1 MKTLFCT
8 TEQKIRVSGL
18 AVAMMLLGSPSL
30 ADSVSSPPEQPDLS
44 AKTAFVA
51 APAAGNAYKP
61 GEKDK
66 RGHETYK
73 VYVNGDSRQ
82 VELYDYAHVYD
93 YAGNP
98 KINPFFDTSQSATGA
113 ADVAYV
119 VAWDPAGY
127 LTSGL
132 NTFADGKAV
141 PGHVE
146 WSPASG
152 RLMLASLATDQISNA
167 GRCRSQ
173 IASYGVP
180 ALKKYYWDL
189 NVQFGENTSPRAW
202 ALTPSGNSPVL
213 ITQLKAPDAQDPALG
228 VYVDT
233 DPQDTKKLRLYFSQR
248 GTNDVTVNNVGY
260 VAGLQPHA
268 PVNIVIEAFLDERET
283 KAGGLGYWRAWVNG
297 KFVFHYT
304 GPTLTAGVTSAHEWT
319 LDAFLFNDPCPSG
332 LNRFVFFNR
341 ARLLNDN

>member
-1 MKTLFCT
+1 MQPLFCI
-8 TEQKIRVSGL
+8 TEQQKIVPGL
-18 AVAMMLLGSPSL
+18 AVVMMLLGGPSL

-51 APAAGNAYKP
+51 APASGNAYKP

-66 RGHETYK
+66 KGHEIYE
-73 VYVNGDSRQ
+73 VYVSGDRRQ
-82 VELYDYAHVYD
+82 VELYDYAHLYD

-98 KINPFFDTSQSATGA
+98 KINPFFDTTQSAAGVS
-113 ADVAYV
+113 DVAYI

-132 NTFADGKAV
+132 NIFPDGKAV

-152 RLMLASLATDQISNA
+152 RLMLASLATDQISNS

-180 ALKKYYWDL
+180 SLKKYYWDL
-189 NVQFGENTSPRAW
+189 SVQFGENTLSRKW
-202 ALTPSGNSPVL
+202 ALTNPGSSPVL

-233 DPQDTKKLRLYFSQR
+233 DSENTSKLRLYFSQR
-248 GTNDVTVNNVGY
+248 GANDVTVNNVGY
-260 VAGLQPHA
+260 VAGLQPNA
-268 PVNIVIEAFLDERET
+268 PVKIVMEAFLDERET
-283 KAGGLGYWRAWVNG
+283 KVGGLGYWRAWVNG

-319 LDAFLFNDPCPSG
+319 LDAFLFNDTCPSG
-332 LNRFVFFNR
+332 LNRYVFFNR
-341 ARLLNDN
+341 ARLLNN